1 MRIGVRVLAF
11 IATVL
16 VPGAA
21 FADVKPA
28 CQQAVAR
35 GGAKFARAALKIGQR
50 CAMRAGAAGAAG
62 CEPRAGGTTGNAA
75 VDRAIARATSRLA
88 TQVSDA
94 CARSDLSGFA
104 RGCPDPT
111 GPPLSL
117 VELVACL
124 RDTHLDRVGGL
135 LAVEFPGAALR
146 AAEQNGCSANQACQC
161 RCSPSG
167 AFLEPTSGDVR

>member
-1 MRIGVRVLAF
+1 MTTGIRVLA
-11 IATVL
+11 IVATVL

-35 GGAKFARAALKIGQR
+35 SGARFARAALKIGQV

-62 CEPRAGGTTGNAA
+62 CEPHAGGTTGNAT
-75 VDRAIARATSRLA
+75 VDRAIARAASQLA

-94 CARSDLSGFA
+94 CARSDLSSFA

-117 VELVACL
+117 SELVTCL
-124 RDTHLDRVGGL
+124 RDTHLDRVGAL

-146 AAEQNGCSANQACQC
+146 TEQQSGCSGSQSCQC

-167 AFLEPTSGDVR
+167 AFLEPTTDDVR